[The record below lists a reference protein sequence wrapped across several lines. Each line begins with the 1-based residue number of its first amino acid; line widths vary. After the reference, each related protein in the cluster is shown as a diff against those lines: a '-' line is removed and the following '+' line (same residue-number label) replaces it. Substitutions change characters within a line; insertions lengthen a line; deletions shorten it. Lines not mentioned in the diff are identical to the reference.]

1 MHFGGG
7 GHFGRAFH
15 FGGGGRH
22 FGGHFGHAFRFGGGH
37 FGHGARF
44 GRAGHFGSARRFAG
58 ARHLGRAGARS
69 PLSRAF
75 AGRGFAGHGPLA
87 AHAGGLGGFGRSAA
101 IDPAARSALSSR
113 AIASGLR
120 DPIGLR
126 DPTFRAVLSAS
137 AATVALGGAEL
148 GWWRHGDGG
157 YGWVGPL
164 FWPFAYDDIYDYA
177 IWGYGPAFWGY
188 GYTDVYAALFAPY
201 GYEELAGYLPQ
212 GVAGGSR
219 YATGSP
225 GGPPEAPAYLGRPS
239 QATRQLA
246 QMCGE
251 ESRIVDLPID
261 RVRHTIGLSDEQS
274 AALNDLDN
282 ALAKAAQDI
291 RSACPADVSLTAPD
305 RLAAMGQRLQ
315 AMLTAVEAV
324 EPLLEKFYGFLND
337 EQKARL
343 TALAEEQ
350 RRDAI
355 GTRNAGPPVT
365 GCEAAPPGV
374 TDWPVAEIERRLHPT
389 EAQSASLAKLKDASA
404 QAADMLKG
412 SCNAE
417 GAITPPARLA
427 AAGERL
433 RTMLQAVSLVQT
445 ALGDFYGSLSDEQK
459 AQFEAIGRA
468 RIGRHA

>member
-15 FGGGGRH
+15 FGGGRH
-22 FGGHFGHAFRFGGGH
+22 FGGHFGHGM
-37 FGHGARF
+37 RF
-44 GRAGHFGSARRFAG
+44 GRADHFGGARRFAG
-58 ARHLGRAGARS
+58 AQHFGRGGSRS

-75 AGRGFAGHGPLA
+75 AGRGLAGHGPLA
-87 AHAGGLGGFGRSAA
+87 AHAGGFGGFGRSAA
-101 IDPAARSALSSR
+101 IDPAARGALSSR
-113 AIASGLR
+113 AVASGLR

-137 AATVALGGAEL
+137 AATAALGSAEL

-188 GYTDVYAALFAPY
+188 GYTDIYAALFAPY
-201 GYEELAGYLPQ
+201 GYEELAGYLPD
-212 GVAGGSR
+212 GIGGGGR
-219 YATGSP
+219 YARGST
-225 GGPPEAPAYLGRPS
+225 GGPPRPN
-239 QATRQLA
+239 QATRELA

-261 RVRHTIGLSDEQS
+261 RVRQTIGLSDEQS

-291 RSACPADVSLTAPD
+291 RSACPADIALTAPD

-315 AMLTAVEAV
+315 AMLAAVEAV
-324 EPLLEKFYGFLND
+324 EPLLEKFYGLLND

-343 TALAEEQ
+343 TALAEQQ

-365 GCEAAPPGV
+365 GCEAVQPGV

-389 EAQSASLAKLKDASA
+389 EAQSASLAKLQDASA

-412 SCNAE
+412 ACNAV

-427 AAGERL
+427 AVGQRL
-433 RTMLQAVSLVQT
+433 RTMLQAVSLVQS

-468 RIGRHA
+468 RIGLHAELHN